1 VRAELGDLSV
11 SERMRYDRTFKGYR
25 KTELRANP
33 PKFYDVK
40 GLALQA
46 PLSDW
51 VGNGC
56 FLIECDGVLFTKIQL
71 KLTEFKVRYKIFECN
86 IVIDGIGVGKV
97 DTDVDLL

>member
-1 VRAELGDLSV
+1 VELGDLTV

-40 GLALQA
+40 GLAFQA
-46 PLSDW
+46 SICDW

-56 FLIECDGVLFTKIQL
+56 FLIESDDILLGHILV
-71 KLTEFKVRYKIFECN
+71 KLREFKVRYKVFECK
-86 IVIDGIGVGKV
+86 IITEGKGGS
-97 DTDVDLL
+97 DIELL